1 MTKEDLAELRK
12 EYNEAVKNKE
22 IEFPFKEET
31 NIHSD
36 FPEDLQ
42 KEWEDLDFA
51 YLEAQDHE
59 PEDMEDEDL
68 NELREDYRG
77 NSFFQ
82 QKIRLEDWRNIHSGF
97 TSRLIKTWRS
107 FAGFKLWRLPKVT
120 KRISR
125 ALLANNSPTDPGLLV
140 NLQKEDYLKEKQKV
154 FSLKIGVRTTLSI
167 TINPRLYQR
176 LKEEIGD
183 RKVSSFVEKAIAKE
197 LVKET
202 RKPFRPCLIISHDN
216 QNQNDGEI
224 IVSPLTT
231 QEVITGEVQFFEV
244 LVENDQE
251 IGLDEPSRI
260 LLNRIHTIDKELCL
274 IKKLGK
280 VDTELEKYN
289 LERKNS
295 ELVAENQK
303 LKRELKE
310 SEDFSGLEGVE
321 IINRV
326 IIKNFKIDCDANFI
340 NISPQVLEIL
350 KGDLNLNA
358 QAYYENEGWKRTAFD
373 MR

>member
-197 LVKET
+197 LDIRLV
-202 RKPFRPCLIISHDN
+202 
-216 QNQNDGEI
+216 GEI
-224 IVSPLTT
+224 LL
-231 QEVITGEVQFFEV
+231 VILAISFAIYREF
-244 LVENDQE
+244 
-251 IGLDEPSRI
+251 
-260 LLNRIHTIDKELCL
+260 KEKGKITK
-274 IKKLGK
+274 IKKKLEEK
-280 VDTELEKYN
+280 DEQINQAELEKYN